1 MSPFPTVIATIAL
14 LIAGATSL
22 SAQGITGTITGIVT
36 DSTGAVVA
44 NAKVAAFNAATGR
57 SFETASSAEG
67 VFVLAS
73 LPTGAYE
80 VKVESTGF
88 KSFERKGLQLGAEQ
102 TLRLDVRLE
111 VGAMTESVTVS
122 GEAPPLKQEEAT
134 ISDRFA
140 GARLE
145 ELPVSRS
152 ATNILRVVPGVVPNP
167 SGFSNSIA
175 DGNINGGR
183 ATTSNFMV
191 DGASAVN
198 TNLTQVQFQPIL
210 EAVDE
215 VTIQTANYGAQY
227 GRGGTAINVTT
238 RPGSND
244 FHGSLFHFFQNDKL
258 NANAFFNNATG
269 QTRPVQRFNLFGGA
283 MSGPVLLPR
292 LYSGRNRTFFTFA
305 YEGTRQKGAANRI
318 STFPSVAM
326 RNGDFSGL
334 NPIFD
339 PASFAPAGGGAFSAT
354 PFPNNRIPT
363 NRIAPQSTAILP
375 YYPEPNLPGSIN
387 NYVFVV
393 PLPNDQNAV
402 NTRLDH
408 NFTQNS
414 RLTFRYGWRD
424 ADTASGNPVVF
435 PGPAGAASPANA
447 NNERTLNT
455 FHHFNGGHTQVMRPT
470 LLNDIT
476 VGYFFTHTQQLG
488 PGSFENWPQ
497 RLGFPN
503 VSGDRFP
510 GASIATYQSFGGG
523 NLSDVYPARNW
534 DVQDMVS
541 WIKGKHT
548 LKFGGQFR
556 TLVFYDW
563 RGTGL
568 TFAFDTQGT
577 YNPLTAQTRASTGN
591 SFASFL
597 LGYPSSTTLD
607 RRAPEG
613 FRFRN
618 QYYASFLQDDWKI
631 SRRLTLNLGL
641 RWETTTPRKEDN
653 NLQTVFNLNTLQ
665 VDIAGRNGFPRTL
678 RDTDW
683 NNFQPRFGFAFSAT
697 DKTVF
702 RGGFGMFMLPT
713 EVAGNTFTN
722 PGPAQRTQQYLANGA
737 QNLFPVTFANFAQTA
752 TVPSLDSPV
761 TVGPNTN
768 VNWMPRV
775 FPNAYQLQWNVNIQ
789 RQLPWSTL
797 VEVGYVGTRGV
808 HLEFNRNLNT
818 VPIDRLTAPGTLQSK
833 RPYPTAGNI
842 TTVRNEPIGNSVYH
856 SLQTRVQ
863 KRLSGG
869 VSFNLAY
876 TFSKSIDDASDVL
889 AFRQVGV
896 TGVQNHYNIQLE
908 RSVST
913 FDRTHVVTS
922 DFQWQLPFGKG
933 RTWMN
938 QGGFLNALLG
948 GWNTGAIFSGY
959 TGLPVTAGVANAN
972 AITNTLG
979 GGLRPNRLGCAAL
992 PEEQRSLSRWFNVA
1006 AFAVPAPNTFG
1017 NASRSESCVRG
1028 PALWNVDF
1036 LLAKQFNFTERVRL
1050 SVRSEFFN
1058 ALNHFNPANPNAQI
1072 GNPAAGTISG
1082 AQGGPRTLQLSL
1094 RLGF

>member
-1 MSPFPTVIATIAL
+1 MKSLRQLGATALFLAFGAL
-14 LIAGATSL
+14 LGHG
-22 SAQGITGTITGIVT
+22 QGITGVITGILS
-36 DSTGAVVA
+36 DPSGAAIA
-44 NAKVAAFNAATGR
+44 NAKVTATNAATGR
-57 SFETASSAEG
+57 AFATATNTEG
-67 VFVLAS
+67 VFVLPS

-80 VKVESTGF
+80 VRFESGGF
-88 KSFERKGLQLGAEQ
+88 KAVQRKGLQLGADQ
-102 TLRLDVRLE
+102 TLRLDLALE
-111 VGAMTESVTVS
+111 VGAMTESVTVT
-122 GEAPPLKQEEAT
+122 GEAPPLRQEEAT
-134 ISDRFA
+134 ISDRFT
-140 GARLE
+140 GSRME

-152 ATNILRVVPGVVPNP
+152 ATNILRIVPGVVPNP
-167 SGFSNSIA
+167 SGFSNSVA

-183 ATTSNFMV
+183 ATSSNFMV

-215 VTIQTANYGAQY
+215 ITIQTANYGAQY

-238 RPGSND
+238 RPGSNEI
-244 FHGSLFHFFQNDKL
+244 HGSIFHFFQNDKL
-258 NANAFFNNATG
+258 NANAYFNNATAR
-269 QTRPVQRFNLFGGA
+269 QRPVQRFNLFGGA
-283 MSGPVLLPR
+283 VSGPVRIPKLFNGL
-292 LYSGRNRTFFTFA
+292 NRTFYTFA
-305 YEGTRQKGAANRI
+305 YEGTRQKGAANQL
-318 STFPSVAM
+318 STFPTEAM
-326 RNGDFSGL
+326 RGGNFSGL
-334 NPIFD
+334 QAIFD
-339 PASFAPAGGGAFSAT
+339 PATFTPAGGGAFSAT
-354 PFPNNRIPT
+354 PFPNNQIPA
-363 NRIAPQSTAILP
+363 NRVASQSRSILP
-375 YYPEPNLPGSIN
+375 FYPAPNLPGSIN
-387 NYVFVV
+387 NYVFLV
-393 PLPNDQNAV
+393 PLPNDQNAL
-402 NTRLDH
+402 NTRFDH

-424 ADTASGNPVVF
+424 ADTASGNPIVF

-455 FHHFNGGHTQVMRPT
+455 FHHFNGGHTQVVRPT
-470 LLNDIT
+470 IINDIT

-488 PGSFENWPQ
+488 PGSFEDWPSK
-497 RLGFPN
+497 LGFAN

-523 NLSDVYPARNW
+523 NLSNVYPARNW
-534 DVQDMVS
+534 DFQDMVS
-541 WIKGKHT
+541 WVAGKHS

-563 RGTGL
+563 RGTGVN
-568 TFAFDTQGT
+568 FAFDTQGT
-577 YNPLTAQTRASTGN
+577 YNPLTAQTRTSTGN

-613 FRFRN
+613 FRFR
-618 QYYASFLQDDWKI
+618 QRYWAGFLQDDWKI
-631 SRRLTLNLGL
+631 SRRLTLNLGI
-641 RWETTTPRKEDN
+641 RWEATTPRTEDN
-653 NLQTVFNLNTLQ
+653 DLQTVFNLSTLQ
-665 VDIAGRNGFPRTL
+665 VDIANRNGFPRTL

-683 NNFQPRFGFAFSAT
+683 MNFQPRLGLAWT
-697 DKTVF
+697 LNDKTVV

-713 EVAGNTFTN
+713 EVAGNTFTD

-752 TVPSLDSPV
+752 TVPPLDSPV
-761 TVGPNTN
+761 TVNQNTN
-768 VNWMPRV
+768 VSWMPRD
-775 FPNAYQLQWNVNIQ
+775 FPNAYQLQWNLNVQ

-797 VEVGYVGTRGV
+797 VEIGYVGTRGV

-818 VPIDRLTAPGTLQSK
+818 VPVDRLTAPGTLQSK
-833 RPYPTAGNI
+833 RPYPTVGNI
-842 TTVRNEPIGNSVYH
+842 ATVRNEPIGNSIYH
-856 SLQTRVQ
+856 SLQARAQ
-863 KRLSGG
+863 KRLSAGL
-869 VSFNLAY
+869 SFNLAY

-896 TGVQNHYNIQLE
+896 ASAQNHYNIRLE
-908 RSVST
+908 RAVST
-913 FDRTHVVTS
+913 FDRTHVLSS
-922 DFQWQLPFGKG
+922 DLQWQLPFGKD
-933 RTWMN
+933 RAWMN
-938 QGGFLNALLG
+938 RGGFWNALLG

-959 TGLPVTAGVANAN
+959 TGLPVTTGVANPN

-992 PEEQRSLSRWFNVA
+992 PEDQRSLNRWFNVA
-1006 AFAVPAPNTFG
+1006 AFAAPSPNTFG

-1058 ALNHFNPANPNAQI
+1058 AFNHFNPANPNAQI
-1072 GNPAAGTISG
+1072 GNQAAGTITG

>member
-1 MSPFPTVIATIAL
+1 MRPIRTAIATISL
-14 LIAGATSL
+14 LIAGAASL
-22 SAQGITGTITGIVT
+22 AAQGITGTITGIVT

-44 NAKVAAFNAATGR
+44 NAKVAALNVATGR
-57 SFETASSAEG
+57 SFETASSPEG

-111 VGAMTESVTVS
+111 VGAMAESVTVS

-215 VTIQTANYGAQY
+215 VIIQTANYGAQY
-227 GRGGTAINVTT
+227 GRGGAAINVTT

-269 QTRPVQRFNLFGGA
+269 QARPVQRFNLFGGA
-283 MSGPVLLPR
+283 MSGPVLLPK

-305 YEGTRQKGAANRI
+305 YEGTRQKGAATQI

-334 NPIFD
+334 NTIFD
-339 PASFAPAGGGAFSAT
+339 PASFTPAGGGAFRAT
-354 PFPNNRIPT
+354 PFPDNRIPK
-363 NRIAPQSTAILP
+363 NRIASQSTAILP

-387 NYVFVV
+387 NYVFVA
-393 PLPNDQNAV
+393 PLPNDHNAV
-402 NTRLDH
+402 NTRVDY

-424 ADTASGNPVVF
+424 AETKNSVAF

-447 NNERTLNT
+447 DNERTLNT
-455 FHHFNGGHTQVMRPT
+455 FHHFNSGHTQVIRPT

-476 VGYFFTHTQQLG
+476 VGYFFIHTQQLG

-523 NLSDVYPARNW
+523 NLSNVYPARNW
-534 DVQDMVS
+534 DVQDVVT
-541 WIKGKHT
+541 WIKGKHS
-548 LKFGGQFR
+548 LKLGGQFR

-597 LGYPSSTTLD
+597 LGYPSSTILD

-618 QYYASFLQDDWKI
+618 QYYAGFLQDDWKI

-697 DKTVF
+697 QKTVF

-713 EVAGNTFTN
+713 EVAGNTFTD

-752 TVPSLDSPV
+752 TVPPLDSPI

-775 FPNAYQLQWNVNIQ
+775 FPNAYQLQWNFNIQ

-818 VPIDRLTAPGTLQSK
+818 VPIDRLTAPGSLQSK
-833 RPYPTAGNI
+833 RPYPTVGNI
-842 TTVRNEPIGNSVYH
+842 TTVRNEPIGNSIYH

-896 TGVQNHYNIQLE
+896 TGVQNHYNLQLE

-922 DFQWQLPFGKG
+922 DLQWQLPFGKG

-938 QGGFLNALLG
+938 QGGFLDALLG

-959 TGLPVTAGVANAN
+959 TGLPITTGVANAN

-979 GGLRPNRLGCAAL
+979 GTLRPSRLGCAAL
-992 PEEQRSLSRWFNVA
+992 PKEERSLSRWFNVA
-1006 AFAVPAPNTFG
+1006 AFVAPAPNTFG

-1036 LLAKQFNFTERVRL
+1036 LLAKQFNFSERVKM
-1050 SVRSEFFN
+1050 SIRSEFFN
-1058 ALNHFNPANPNAQI
+1058 VLNHFNPANPNAQI
-1072 GNPAAGTISG
+1072 GNPAAGTIRG